1 MQAIIFA
8 NRNGNELMP
17 LNQFYSPAL
26 LPVSNKSV
34 IEYTLEDLANAGI
47 KQVKL
52 VVSSQVYELKAAI
65 GNGERW
71 GLEIDYFLSR
81 DQEDVSKV
89 IPRLLLDKKQSILL
103 ARADMLRSPCIK
115 SFVRFSEQMP
125 SSFVIA
131 KINNKNAGLLMLPAA
146 RSHTETLNWPLA
158 NTENLIEQLEGD
170 CVTQV
175 LHGDCFMLDSLSN
188 YMQANQSMAMA
199 KVIGSAPTGRY
210 ISSATAAN
218 GFYVGAK
225 TKTGQLRT
233 QNAWGVIGDNSQI
246 DESVDMQQNVIVGNN
261 CLIDKKCCL
270 NNCIILDGSYV
281 GQDLNVSNAIV
292 CQSLLITPDS
302 GGYIEINDQCLI
314 ASNQVNDNS
323 IAINDTGSNVS
334 LFQRLAASLLFAAG
348 LMLSPLLIVNAIFSS
363 SHKPLYRQQVTI
375 NNQKFNTW
383 RWNVGSLFISR
394 LPQLILVIT
403 GKLNLVGCSPFN
415 NYYEKHKK
423 TQKYA
428 DLNFTAN
435 HEYGLY
441 GPIQLHSNSDITHE
455 EQMLIEAEFAQ
466 LKTNAKL
473 LKLVK
478 LSQSHNRN
486 KTHSKATLG

>member
-17 LNQFYSPAL
+17 LNQFYCPAL
-26 LPVSNKSV
+26 LPVSNKNV
-34 IEYTLEDLANAGI
+34 IEYTLEDLANTGV

-52 VVSSQVYELKAAI
+52 IVSSQIHELKAAI

-81 DQEDVSKV
+81 DQEDASKV
-89 IPRLLLDKKQSILL
+89 IPRLLLDKTQSILL

-115 SFVRFSEQMP
+115 SFVQFSEQMP
-125 SSFVIA
+125 NSFVIA
-131 KINNKNAGLLMLPAA
+131 KINNQNAGLLMLPAA
-146 RSHTETLNWPLA
+146 RAHTETLNWPLA

-170 CVTQV
+170 YVTQV
-175 LHGDCFMLDSLSN
+175 LHGDCFMLDSLSD

-199 KVIGSAPTGRY
+199 KVIGSAPKGRY

-218 GFYVGAK
+218 GFYVGVK

-246 DESVDMQQNVIVGNN
+246 DESVNMQQNVIVGNN
-261 CLIDKKCCL
+261 CLIDKKCTL
-270 NNCIILDGSYV
+270 NNCIILDDSYV

-334 LFQRLAASLLFAAG
+334 VFQRLSASLLFSAS
-348 LMLSPLLIVNAIFSS
+348 LMLSPILIVSAIFSS
-363 SHKPLYRQQVTI
+363 SHKPLFHQQVTI

-383 RWNVGSLFISR
+383 RWNVGSLFLSR

-415 NYYEKHKK
+415 KPYQNDETTEEYSE
-423 TQKYA
+423 QN
-428 DLNFTAN
+428 LTAN
-435 HEYGLY
+435 KELGLY
-441 GPIQLHSNSDITHE
+441 GPIQLHSNNDMTHE

-466 LKTNAKL
+466 LKTKAKL
-473 LKLVK
+473 LKLFK

-486 KTHSKATLG
+486 KAHSKATLG